1 MIRGITDPHN
11 AGEVPEDNQ
20 TAVAAPEDVVPVDLS
35 AHPETAT
42 GHRAIW
48 LQSFERKFLFLRLD
62 DPSMSNPAMLRVFC
76 CAAGMPGTG
85 SDDAKIAA
93 PQSIRQQA

>member
-48 LQSFERKFLFLRLD
+48 LQSFERKFSFFAIGR
-62 DPSMSNPAMLRVFC
+62 PVHV
-76 CAAGMPGTG
+76 
-85 SDDAKIAA
+85 
-93 PQSIRQQA
+93 